1 MSNTINID
9 VDNKDLL
16 LSINEELAQNPNS
29 LDLPIVQK
37 LLLLV
42 NHMYQEL
49 QVVKAENARL
59 SYKLDK
65 TETALKHCQTML
77 FGRRSE
83 KLNDDLDEL
92 PLFDAMDCS
101 IESDKLENKDSI
113 TEQSSTKSE
122 ETESSTK
129 RTRTKNVDKFVNSN
143 LPREIEYIRDYD
155 AEAKGMVPINYEE
168 SMKLACKSNFYI
180 RVIRRYVYAYPD
192 VTKPGIVTAPADEHG
207 LFSQSGRSQ
216 FDNSFVANLIYGKFQ
231 MGISTYRYQES
242 CACQGISINYS
253 TLTYLIKR
261 SAEILKPIYNLI
273 LDRFDESCD
282 IAHGDETFIRLVHPG
297 VSKKLSCG
305 LSQQLKV
312 ADHHM

>member
-1 MSNTINID
+1 MSNIINID

-65 TETALKHCQTML
+65 TETELKHCQTML

-92 PLFDAMDCS
+92 SLFDAMDCS
-101 IESDKLENKDSI
+101 IESDKLKNKDSI

-129 RTRTKNVDKFVNSN
+129 RTRSKNVDKFVDSN
-143 LPREIEYIRDYD
+143 LIDSYCLNHY
-155 AEAKGMVPINYEE
+155 YY
-168 SMKLACKSNFYI
+168 F
-180 RVIRRYVYAYPD
+180 
-192 VTKPGIVTAPADEHG
+192 
-207 LFSQSGRSQ
+207 
-216 FDNSFVANLIYGKFQ
+216 
-231 MGISTYRYQES
+231 
-242 CACQGISINYS
+242 
-253 TLTYLIKR
+253 
-261 SAEILKPIYNLI
+261 
-273 LDRFDESCD
+273 
-282 IAHGDETFIRLVHPG
+282 
-297 VSKKLSCG
+297 
-305 LSQQLKV
+305 
-312 ADHHM
+312 